1 MKKELDGKTM
11 AEFAI
16 LRLKTYSCLVDDSD
30 KIKKNR
36 NHKKSKQNIEFK
48 DYINFL
54 EAN

>member
-1 MKKELDGKTM
+1 M

-30 KIKKNR
+30 KIKKKQKSK
-36 NHKKSKQNIEFK
+36 KKSKQNIEFK

-54 EAN
+54 EANLLGN

>member
-1 MKKELDGKTM
+1 MV
-11 AEFAI
+11 EFAI

-36 NHKKSKQNIEFK
+36 NDKKSKQNIEFK

-54 EAN
+54 EANLLGN